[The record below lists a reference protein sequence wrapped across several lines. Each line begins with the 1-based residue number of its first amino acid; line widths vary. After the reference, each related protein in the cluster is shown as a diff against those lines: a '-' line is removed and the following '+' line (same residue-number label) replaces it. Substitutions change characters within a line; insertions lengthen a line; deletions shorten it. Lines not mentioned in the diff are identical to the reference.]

1 MLFLATNFDV
11 LYDPSEYFIETEEGT
26 HVWKSFQFADEELW
40 EKAVDMRRTEPG
52 DLLSYC
58 TKWLDFQ
65 KAFAEKLPALPVYSN
80 VYVDFYP
87 LVLHG
92 YEISSNISWPQAI
105 MVSYLADYVE
115 ETEEDMPEMD

>member
-1 MLFLATNFDV
+1 MASTTGFL
-11 LYDPSEYFIETEEGT
+11 
-26 HVWKSFQFADEELW
+26 K
-40 EKAVDMRRTEPG
+40 
-52 DLLSYC
+52 
-58 TKWLDFQ
+58 
-65 KAFAEKLPALPVYSN
+65 KLPALPVYSN

-115 ETEEDMPEMD
+115 ETNADTQEME